1 MANPNGVTSEGR
13 QADEPRSHILTAARA
28 WLHSNLRYA
37 ADLILPPVCLHCHK
51 PLAVHGVLCPTCW
64 QGIDFIQPPLC
75 DRLGHP
81 LPYAS
86 EANPL
91 STAALRRPPAYA
103 RARAVA
109 RFDGVMRELIHAF
122 KYSDHHEAVGMF
134 VRMLASAG
142 RDLLTDTEVIM
153 PVPLHRSRLWKRRYN
168 QAAILASGL
177 ARATGKPL
185 DVWSLRRAKKTAQQA
200 NLAGT
205 ARRDNVAGAFTL
217 TPGAGP
223 RVAGRRVLLIDDV
236 ITTGST
242 LEACTHA
249 LRLGGVRDVDCLAL
263 ALVTA
268 MEPYYE

>member
-1 MANPNGVTSEGR
+1 MSRVVE
-13 QADEPRSHILTAARA
+13 DEHERAAPRPSAFETAWQWVRA
-28 WLHSNLRYA
+28 NLRYA
-37 ADLILPPVCLHCHK
+37 ADLILPPVCLHCRS
-51 PLAVHGVLCPTCW
+51 PLAVHGVLCATCW

-86 EANPL
+86 EAKPL

-109 RFDGVMRELIHAF
+109 RFDGVMRELIHGF

-142 RDLLTDTEVIM
+142 RELLAEADVIM
-153 PVPLHRSRLWKRRYN
+153 PVPLHPSRLWKRRYN
-168 QAAILASGL
+168 QAAILANGL

-185 DVWSLRRAKKTAQQA
+185 DLWSLRRAAKTAQQA
-200 NLAGT
+200 NLTGQ
-205 ARRDNVAGAFTL
+205 ARRQNVADAFAL
-217 TPGAGP
+217 APNAAA
-223 RVAGRRVLLIDDV
+223 RIAGRRILLIDDV

-242 LEACTHA
+242 LEACTHV
-249 LRLGGVRDVDCLAL
+249 LRKGGASDVDCLAL
-263 ALVTA
+263 ALVTT

>member
-1 MANPNGVTSEGR
+1 VVLEEQEAGE
-13 QADEPRSHILTAARA
+13 ARSHIWAVARA
-28 WLHSNLRYA
+28 WLRSNLRYA
-37 ADLILPPVCLHCHK
+37 AALILPPVCLHCHR
-51 PLAVHGVLCPTCW
+51 PLAVHGVLCATCW

-86 EANPL
+86 EAKPL

-142 RDLLTDTEVIM
+142 RELLADVDVIM
-153 PVPLHRSRLWKRRYN
+153 PVPLHPSRLRKRRYN

-177 ARATGKPL
+177 ARATGKPVDL
-185 DVWSLRRAKKTAQQA
+185 WALRRAKKTAQQA
-200 NLAGT
+200 NLVGT

-217 TPGAGP
+217 APGAGP

-249 LRLGGVRDVDCLAL
+249 LRQGGVRDVDCLAL
-263 ALVTA
+263 ALVTT